1 MQASVVQWWYGVRK
15 ALAPCTVLL
24 CLVFS
29 SIIFLVSL
37 SGCATTGASVGMG
50 ADLDTLTPSEES
62 EARRRARI
70 RLELASNY
78 FESGQAVIA
87 LDEIKQALTIDPS
100 YTDAYNLLGL
110 IYMRLNEYPQAQD
123 NFRKALGLRP
133 LDANILHN
141 YAWLLCLQKKYLEAD
156 QEFLQVLENYTY
168 TARSKT
174 LMAQGLCQARAGN
187 DAIAERTL
195 LRSYELD
202 AGNPVVAY
210 NLAVLLFRR
219 GDFIKSQFY
228 IRRLNNS
235 EMSNAETL
243 WLGIKVERSLES
255 AIAMRQLAEQLR
267 KRFPDSREQSL
278 YEKGSFDE

>member
-1 MQASVVQWWYGVRK
+1 MLKFVTWWPHWGHSVLTSF
-15 ALAPCTVLL
+15 AVL
-24 CLVFS
+24 
-29 SIIFLVSL
+29 FLSFVSL
-37 SGCATTGASVGMG
+37 PGSAATGVGT
-50 ADLDTLTPSEES
+50 DSDILTPSEEP

-78 FESGQAVIA
+78 FESGQTVVA
-87 LDEIKQALTIDPS
+87 LDEIKQALATDPS

-110 IYMRLNEYPQAQD
+110 VYMRLNEYLQAQES
-123 NFRKALGLRP
+123 FRKALALRP
-133 LDANILHN
+133 SDVSILHN
-141 YAWLLCLQKKYLEAD
+141 YAWLLCLQKKYPEAD
-156 QEFLQVLENYTY
+156 QNFLQVLESPTY

-174 LMAQGLCQARAGN
+174 LMAQGLCQARAGH
-187 DAIAERTL
+187 DIVAEKTL

-210 NLAVLLFRR
+210 NLAGLLFRR
-219 GDFIKSQFY
+219 SEFTLSQFY

-243 WLGIKVERSLES
+243 WLGIKVERLLGSTV
-255 AIAMRQLAEQLR
+255 AMRQLAEQLR

-278 YEKGSFDE
+278 YEKGDFNE